1 MIVSG
6 GDGKARGGGEK
17 KEEGGWIQ
25 FHFRFVVGLY
35 CAFAFDVWLGFC
47 LT

>member
-6 GDGKARGGGEK
+6 GDGKGRGGVEK

-25 FHFRFVVGLY
+25 FHFRFVVDIL
-35 CAFAFDVWLGFC
+35 CFC
-47 LT
+47 F